1 MLCSSL
7 CVDCTFKSTK
17 NKNPYILDSLNKSEI
32 SGNCGFPLANPHK
45 GSSIDCVPYGASRS
59 ILLKIL
65 DFWGRMW
72 EIWIFINFNVLEDKL
87 HYCKKSCAIFMIVC
101 FHLLCLAPGLLLAGD
116 AKFRS
121 VFLSPEYRFLFES
134 LGACISPLHLS
145 YNALYTAFWEKNNVD
160 YFFLSLDL
168 I

>member
-1 MLCSSL
+1 MFFA
-7 CVDCTFKSTK
+7 DCAFKSTK
-17 NKNPYILDSLNKSEI
+17 KVNHDILGSLDKPTNPW
-32 SGNCGFPLANPHK
+32 NCGFPLANPHS
-45 GSSIDCVPYGASRS
+45 GESLHSVPYGVSRS

-121 VFLSPEYRFLFES
+121 VFLSPEYRFLFET
-134 LGACISPLHLS
+134 LGACISPLLLS